1 MEQTFDIEHNA
12 NDHKGIFSIRIEGKR
27 AAELTYSVAGTDKI
41 IIDHTQV
48 GDVLRGTGAGLALV
62 KAAINWA
69 RNMNY
74 SVIPLCPFANA
85 TIHKHPELQDVLS
98 K

>member
-1 MEQTFDIEHNA
+1 MDKHLEVEHTA
-12 NDHKGIFSIRIEGKR
+12 NDHKGIFSIRVDGKR

-48 GDVLRGTGAGLALV
+48 SDVLRGTGAGLALV
-62 KAAINWA
+62 KAAVDWA
-69 RNMNY
+69 RNMGY
-74 SVIPLCPFANA
+74 GVIPLCPFAKA
-85 TIHKHPELQDVLS
+85 TIQKHPELQDVLL